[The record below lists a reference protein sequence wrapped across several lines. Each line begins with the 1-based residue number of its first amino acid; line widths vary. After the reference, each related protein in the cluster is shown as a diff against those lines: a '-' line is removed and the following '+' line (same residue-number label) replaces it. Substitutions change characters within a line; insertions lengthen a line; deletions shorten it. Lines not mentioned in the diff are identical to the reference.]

1 MQGDRAYLTGENC
14 TTNGF
19 LPSGAIIFHV
29 VREGT
34 QHPTPA
40 LEREAGGAFSRKEV
54 CRLLKVEPRQLRSW
68 ERQRLIPELSQYKFR
83 DLLKLKS
90 LVRLR
95 QEKANPRLL
104 KQALDSLEGYIKDSP
119 ELSED
124 VLVYTEGRR
133 VRIQI
138 GRQKLEATSGQL
150 LFDFAE
156 EEISKLLQLP
166 TTHQNSTQVAA
177 KLRDKLEA
185 DRWFERALELEQQG
199 AEYDVII
206 EAYEKAAALDPQSAG
221 AEVNLGTVFFNGHAW
236 ADAEE
241 HYKKA
246 LEIDPNYALAHF
258 NLGNL
263 YDEQGDQ
270 EEALLHYREALRLH
284 PNYADAHYNMA
295 LLHQSRRDVMGALR
309 HWRAYLKLD
318 PTSTWAQIAR
328 RELSKLQAAT
338 VVHGT
343 REIESSLKLVKRRA
357 GADE

>member
-1 MQGDRAYLTGENC
+1 MSGGNC

-19 LPSGAIIFHV
+19 SPLGAIIFHV

-40 LEREAGGAFSRKEV
+40 LEREAGGAFTRKEV
-54 CRLLKVEPRQLRSW
+54 CRLLKVEPRQLRTW

-83 DLLKLKS
+83 DLLKLKR

-95 QEKANPRLL
+95 QEKASPRLL
-104 KQALDSLEGYIKDSP
+104 KQALDSLESYIKDSP

-124 VLVYTEGRR
+124 VQVYTEGRR

-166 TTHQNSTQVAA
+166 GAQQNAREVAA
-177 KLRDKLEA
+177 KLRNKLEA
-185 DRWFERALELEQQG
+185 DRWFEHALELEQKG
-199 AEYDVII
+199 AEYDEII
-206 EAYEKAAALDPQSAG
+206 EAYQKAAELDPQSAG
-221 AEVNLGTVFFNGHAW
+221 AMVNLGTVFFNGHAW
-236 ADAEE
+236 AEAEK

-246 LEIDPNYALAHF
+246 LEIDPDYALAHF

-270 EEALLHYREALRLH
+270 RTRCNITAKRCAFIRTM
-284 PNYADAHYNMA
+284 PT
-295 LLHQSRRDVMGALR
+295 RITT
-309 HWRAYLKLD
+309 WRCCIRA
-318 PTSTWAQIAR
+318 S
-328 RELSKLQAAT
+328 AT
-338 VVHGT
+338 
-343 REIESSLKLVKRRA
+343 
-357 GADE
+357 

>member
-1 MQGDRAYLTGENC
+1 M
-14 TTNGF
+14 
-19 LPSGAIIFHV
+19 IFDV
-29 VREGT
+29 VREGS

-40 LEREAGGAFSRKEV
+40 LEREAGGAFTRKEV

-83 DLLKLKS
+83 DLLKLKR

-104 KQALDSLEGYIKDSP
+104 KQALDSLEGYLKDSP
-119 ELSED
+119 ELGED
-124 VLVYTEGRR
+124 VQVYTDGRR

-138 GRQKLEATSGQL
+138 GRQKLEAVSGQL

-166 TTHQNSTQVAA
+166 GAQHSAGNIAA
-177 KLRDKLEA
+177 KLRNKLEA
-185 DRWFERALELEQQG
+185 DRWFEHALELEQKG
-199 AEYDVII
+199 AEYNEVI
-206 EAYEKAAALDPQSAG
+206 EAYQKAAELDPQSAG
-221 AEVNLGTVFFNGHAW
+221 ALVNLGTVFFNGHAW

-246 LEIDPNYALAHF
+246 LAIDPDYALAHF

-270 EEALLHYREALRLH
+270 PNALQHYHEALRIH

-295 LLHQSRRDVMGALR
+295 LLHQSRRDVMVALR

-318 PTSTWAQIAR
+318 PTSTWAKIAR
-328 RELSKLQAAT
+328 RELSKLEAMT

-343 REIESSLKLVKRRA
+343 REIESSLRLVKRRA
-357 GADE
+357 AADESG

>member
-1 MQGDRAYLTGENC
+1 MLG
-14 TTNGF
+14 
-19 LPSGAIIFHV
+19 V
-29 VREGT
+29 VREGS

-40 LEREAGGAFSRKEV
+40 LEREAGGAFTRKEV

-68 ERQRLIPELSQYKFR
+68 ERQRLIPELAQYKFR
-83 DLLKLKS
+83 DLLKLKR

-95 QEKANPRLL
+95 EEKANPRLL
-104 KQALDSLEGYIKDSP
+104 KRALDSLEGYIKDSP

-124 VLVYTEGRR
+124 VQVYTDGRR
-133 VRIQI
+133 VRIKI

-150 LFDFAE
+150 LFDFEE

-166 TTHQNSTQVAA
+166 GTRQNATQVAA
-177 KLRDKLEA
+177 KLRNKLEA
-185 DRWFERALELEQQG
+185 DRWFEHALELEQQG
-199 AEYDVII
+199 AQYELII
-206 EAYEKAAALDPQSAG
+206 AAYEKAAELDPQSAG

-241 HYKKA
+241 HYRKA
-246 LEIDPNYALAHF
+246 LAIDPDYALAHF

-270 EEALLHYREALRLH
+270 TAALEHYREALRIH
-284 PNYADAHYNMA
+284 PNYADVHYNMA

-328 RELSKLQAAT
+328 RELSKLQAMT

-343 REIESSLKLVKRRA
+343 REIEANLRLVKRRA
-357 GADE
+357 GADDAG

>member
-1 MQGDRAYLTGENC
+1 MMLD
-14 TTNGF
+14 
-19 LPSGAIIFHV
+19 V
-29 VREGT
+29 VREGS

-40 LEREAGGAFSRKEV
+40 LEREAGGAFTRKEV
-54 CRLLKVEPRQLRSW
+54 CRLLKIEPRQLRSW

-83 DLLKLKS
+83 DLLKLKR

-95 QEKANPRLL
+95 HEKANPRLL
-104 KQALDSLEGYIKDSP
+104 KQAIDSLEGYLKDSP

-124 VLVYTEGRR
+124 VQVYTEGRH

-138 GRQKLEATSGQL
+138 GRQKLEARSGQL

-166 TTHQNSTQVAA
+166 GTRHNAGKIAA

-185 DRWFERALELEQQG
+185 DRWFEHALELEQQG
-199 AEYDVII
+199 AEYNAII
-206 EAYEKAAALDPQSAG
+206 EAYQKAAELDPQSAG
-221 AEVNLGTVFFNGHAW
+221 ALVNLGTVFFNGHAW

-246 LEIDPNYALAHF
+246 LEIDPKYALGHF

-270 EEALLHYREALRLH
+270 ETAVHHYQEALRIH

-295 LLHQSRRDVMGALR
+295 LLCQSKRDVMGALR

-328 RELSKLQAAT
+328 RELSKLEATT

-343 REIESSLKLVKRRA
+343 REIEASLRLVKRRVV
-357 GADE
+357 DEHG

>member
-1 MQGDRAYLTGENC
+1 MIL
-14 TTNGF
+14 
-19 LPSGAIIFHV
+19 HV

-34 QHPTPA
+34 EHPTPA
-40 LEREAGGAFSRKEV
+40 LEREAGGAFTRKEV

-83 DLLKLKS
+83 DLLKLKR
-90 LVRLR
+90 LARLR
-95 QEKANPRLL
+95 DEKANPRLL
-104 KQALDSLEGYIKDSP
+104 KQALHSLDGYLKDSP

-124 VLVYTEGRR
+124 VQVYTEGRR

-138 GRQKLEATSGQL
+138 GRQRLEPGSGQL

-166 TTHQNSTQVAA
+166 GAQHSAGNIAE
-177 KLRDKLEA
+177 KLRHKLEA

-199 AEYDVII
+199 AEYEEII
-206 EAYEKAAALDPQSAG
+206 SAYEKAAELDPQSAG
-221 AEVNLGTVFFNGHAW
+221 ALVNLGTVFFNGHAW
-236 ADAEE
+236 ADAEL

-246 LEIDPNYALAHF
+246 LAIDPEYALAHF

-270 EEALLHYREALRLH
+270 PNALHHYREALRIH

-295 LLHQSRRDVMGALR
+295 LLSQSKRDIMSALR

-328 RELSKLQAAT
+328 RELNKLEAMT

-343 REIESSLKLVKRRA
+343 RAIESSLRLVKRA
-357 GADE
+357 GGDERS

>member
-1 MQGDRAYLTGENC
+1 MIPD
-14 TTNGF
+14 
-19 LPSGAIIFHV
+19 V
-29 VREGT
+29 VREGS

-40 LEREAGGAFSRKEV
+40 LEREAGGAFTRKEV

-83 DLLKLKS
+83 DLLKLKR

-95 QEKANPRLL
+95 NEKANPRLL
-104 KQALDSLEGYIKDSP
+104 KEALHSLEGYLKASP
-119 ELSED
+119 DLGED
-124 VLVYTEGRR
+124 VQVYKEGRR

-138 GRQKLEATSGQL
+138 GRQKLEAGSGQL

-156 EEISKLLQLP
+156 EEINKLLQLP
-166 TTHQNSTQVAA
+166 GAQNNARNIA
-177 KLRDKLEA
+177 EKLRNKLEA
-185 DRWFERALELEQQG
+185 DRWFEHALELEQQH
-199 AEYDVII
+199 AQYDQII
-206 EAYEKAAALDPQSAG
+206 AAYEKAAELDPQSAG
-221 AEVNLGTVFFNGHAW
+221 ALVNLGTVFFNGHAW

-246 LEIDPNYALAHF
+246 LEIDPGYALAHF

-270 EEALLHYREALRLH
+270 ENALHHYYEALRIH

-295 LLHQSRRDVMGALR
+295 LLHQSKRDVMGALR

-328 RELSKLQAAT
+328 RELSKLEAMT

-343 REIESSLKLVKRRA
+343 REIEASLRLVKRA
-357 GADE
+357 AADERG

>member
-1 MQGDRAYLTGENC
+1 M
-14 TTNGF
+14 
-19 LPSGAIIFHV
+19 
-29 VREGT
+29 REGT

-54 CRLLKVEPRQLRSW
+54 CRLLKVEPRQLKSW

-83 DLLKLKS
+83 DLLKLKR

-104 KQALDSLEGYIKDSP
+104 KRALDSLEGYIKDSP

-124 VLVYTEGRR
+124 VQVYTEGRR

-138 GRQKLEATSGQL
+138 GRQKLEGTSGQL

-166 TTHQNSTQVAA
+166 TTQQNATQVAA

-185 DRWFERALELEQQG
+185 DRWFEHALELEQQG

-270 EEALLHYREALRLH
+270 EEALIHYREALRLH

-343 REIESSLKLVKRRA
+343 REIESSLRLVKRRA
-357 GADE
+357 GADEG